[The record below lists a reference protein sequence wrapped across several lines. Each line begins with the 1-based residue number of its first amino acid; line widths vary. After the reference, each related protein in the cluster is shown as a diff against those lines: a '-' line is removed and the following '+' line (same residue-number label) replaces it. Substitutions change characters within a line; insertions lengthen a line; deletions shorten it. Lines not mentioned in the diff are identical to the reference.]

1 MWGDTGPN
9 FGTAIVI
16 VLTNLI
22 VGKPMSQMNPKSIAE
37 DASDLKAAEDR
48 RHGER
53 YLSIMRVGKLV
64 KQDAQ
69 ELCVIRNISS
79 GGLMAHVTAPHA
91 IGDRI
96 EIELKSDARLSG
108 EVVWVKDGN
117 IGVRFDGEVAVS
129 DILTHRPA
137 ADGRKSRAPRLEV
150 QGEAV
155 LKIDDM
161 QCAAVIRDISQGG
174 MKVDVAQSLTDGR
187 DIVIK
192 VKGLETMKG
201 VVRWCRNG
209 QAGLAFLRPIPFDAL
224 TRWLDDRHA
233 GR

>member
-1 MWGDTGPN
+1 
-9 FGTAIVI
+9 
-16 VLTNLI
+16 
-22 VGKPMSQMNPKSIAE
+22 MSQANPKLIIE
-37 DASDLKAAEDR
+37 DALSLQAAEDR
-48 RHGER
+48 RQGER

-79 GGLMAHVTAPHA
+79 GGLMAHVTAHHA

-96 EIELKSDARLSG
+96 EIELKSDVRLSG

-117 IGVRFDGEVAVS
+117 IGVRFDGEVEVS
-129 DILTHRPA
+129 DILTHRPG

-150 QGEAV
+150 HGKAV
-155 LKIDDM
+155 LKCDDL
-161 QCAAVIRDISQGG
+161 QCNAEIRDISQGG
-174 MKVDVAQSLTDGR
+174 MKVDVAQALIAGR

-201 VVRWCRNG
+201 VVRWCREG

-224 TRWLDDRHA
+224 TRWLEDRSA
-233 GR
+233 AL